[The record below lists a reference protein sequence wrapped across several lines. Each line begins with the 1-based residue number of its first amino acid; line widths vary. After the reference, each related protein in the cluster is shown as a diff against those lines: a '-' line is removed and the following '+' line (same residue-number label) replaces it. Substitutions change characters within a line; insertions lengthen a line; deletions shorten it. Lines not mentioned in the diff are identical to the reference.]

1 MGREAGRA
9 TKNRGAH
16 SVSQASAQPLTS
28 TPGPRLP
35 IPKPHLPTG
44 GRLRHFSKAWENITS
59 DTWTQ
64 SVIRSGYRIQF
75 RVRPHVLWR
84 LPPLHV
90 RTVPSNQEKLRLLCD
105 EVKSLLEKRAIE
117 RVTDRHSPTGYF
129 SRIFLVRKKT
139 GGWRP
144 IIDLSQL
151 NRLISAPHFKMET
164 LDKVRLS
171 LNAGDW
177 VTSLDLTDAYFHIAI
192 HPRSRRYLRFTFQ
205 GVVYQFRALPFGL
218 CTAPYVFTRVVKATL
233 RFIHQQGVRLH
244 AYLDDWLQPA
254 SSKEL
259 AKSHMQVVLKETLR
273 LGFHSQL
280 GEVRAGASTSLCIP
294 GSSVRPIARP
304 DRPLIG
310 SYCTHPGPNL
320 GYAGSTRSFST
331 GTTCAIGPNGI
342 NGSALA
348 AGPCTQTPATMG
360 DQVSVVPGMQFLGQG
375 HRSAS
380 LVSGCSLPVAGPGVS
395 VLHGPSPPS
404 RSRSAALYGRQSVRL
419 GCTLGGSHGIR
430 QVVSVLEPAS
440 YQHTRTTS
448 SVAGSA
454 PICSSG
460 RRPLCTSNNGQY
472 HSGCLCEQGG
482 GLEVQASLPF
492 DGENPDLVCRAL
504 CHADGSFPSRE
515 SEHPSR
521 QSVPQGRYCADRV
534 DHTCGDSPPNI
545 QSLGDPTC
553 GPLCHHAEPSAADVL
568 LPSSRSECSG
578 SRLIGSFV
586 GGAER
591 LCLPPL
597 STPIEG
603 DHENQHRTMSSS
615 VDRSTLAGP
624 ALVRQLLSLLVEIP
638 ICLPHR
644 HDLLHQ
650 PRSRRCH
657 DNPVMLHLHAFLL
670 CKDVCRRRE
679 FLNRLPSASVHPN
692 GLPPTQSMG
701 IGGSLGWVGVSEGKW
716 IPSVLL

>member
-233 RFIHQQGVRLH
+233 RFIHQQGIRLH

-259 AKSHMQVVLKETLR
+259 AKSHMQVVLEETLR
-273 LGFHSQL
+273 LGFIPNWEKSELEPAQAFVFLGARCDLSQ
-280 GEVRAGASTSLCIP
+280 GRIGPSLD
-294 GSSVRPIARP
+294 RIARIQG
-304 DRPLIG
+304 LILAMQEA
-310 SYCTHPGPNL
+310 HV
-320 GYAGSTRSFST
+320 A
-331 GTTCAIGPNGI
+331 
-342 NGSALA
+342 SARELHA
-348 AGPCTQTPATMG
+348 L
-360 DQVSVVPGMQFLGQG
+360 LGQMESMARLLPQG
-375 HRSAS
+375 RARKRLLQWEIKSRWCQECNSWDRAIDLHPWFRVAVSQWLGQEFLYSMVPLHPAVPDLQLFTDAS
-380 LVSGCSLPVAGPGVS
+380 LSGWGAHLEAHMASGKWSAYWSQHHINTLELRAVLLALRQFVRLVEGHCVLLTTDNTTVAAYVNKEGG
-395 VLHGPSPPS
+395 S
-404 RSRSAALYGRQSVRL
+404 RSR
-419 GCTLGGSHGIR
+419 
-430 QVVSVLEPAS
+430 
-440 YQHTRTTS
+440 
-448 SVAGSA
+448 
-454 PICSSG
+454 
-460 RRPLCTSNNGQY
+460 
-472 HSGCLCEQGG
+472 
-482 GLEVQASLPF
+482 
-492 DGENPDLVCRAL
+492 
-504 CHADGSFPSRE
+504 
-515 SEHPSR
+515 
-521 QSVPQGRYCADRV
+521 
-534 DHTCGDSPPNI
+534 
-545 QSLGDPTC
+545 
-553 GPLCHHAEPSAADVL
+553 
-568 LPSSRSECSG
+568 
-578 SRLIGSFV
+578 
-586 GGAER
+586 R
-591 LCLPPL
+591 LCLLTVRILTWCAEHSVTLTARFLPGNLNILADSLSRKDGIVQTEWTIHAGILHQIFSHWETPHVDLFATMLNHQLPTYYSPVPDPSALGVDSLAVSWEGLNAYAFPPFPLL
-597 STPIEG
+597 SRVIMKINTE
-603 DHENQHRTMSSS
+603 
-615 VDRSTLAGP
+615 LC
-624 ALVRQLLSLLVEIP
+624 LVLLIAPLWPGQPWFGQLLSLLVEIP